1 MLGEA
6 GRHLTKR
13 CSRPWLSGVVRQAE
27 GAKMG
32 NRMWINVVVVAVLAI
47 GLAMLTVADRR
58 PPEPPPLQSLD
69 EAIGF
74 EVAVGWQ
81 LTRSPDLPGPYRRVP
96 VPHQTAKGQGGG
108 ARWRNGVHEVG
119 HKFAVRPDVEQLA
132 VPLETADGRLTV
144 AVFAR

>member
-1 MLGEA
+1 
-6 GRHLTKR
+6 
-13 CSRPWLSGVVRQAE
+13 
-27 GAKMG
+27 MG

>member
-27 GAKMG
+27 GAKVG
-32 NRMWINVVVVAVLAI
+32 NRGRMAMGVVTVLAI
-47 GLAMLTVADRR
+47 GLAMLTVAGQR
-58 PPEPPPLQSLD
+58 PPEPPPLQPLD

-81 LTRSPDLPGPYRRVP
+81 LTRSPDLPGPYRRAP
-96 VPHQTAKGQGGG
+96 VPHLAWAPIPNLAPPLDWRRVQGHRGWPK
-108 ARWRNGVHEVG
+108 RRSE
-119 HKFAVRPDVEQLA
+119 P
-132 VPLETADGRLTV
+132 
-144 AVFAR
+144 